1 MREYSRRMLGVT
13 GLFGLVAGLVVGLFL
28 GWWVWPVEWT
38 ATSLKDLKP
47 EYKNEYIAM
56 VSAAYARD
64 GNLERA
70 VRRLNSLQAGNPEQL
85 VVALAERYI
94 AEGHDVDEIQCLAG
108 LAEGLG
114 MRSPQ
119 ILAYLATDTPTPTPT
134 FTHTPTPVPTPTQTW
149 TPIPPTATFTPV
161 PPTATPVPPTPT
173 PLPPTA
179 TPIPPTPRPPTVTFT
194 PAPPTDTPV
203 PSMPTPPPRPA
214 VDFVVKSLRVRGV
227 GEHSQHCNSG
237 DHYIEATVIDLA
249 GAPLNGVRV
258 REIFTGQIYVTGT
271 QGKGD
276 GRVQYDIYKDGGGQ
290 LEIVDEAGNRISE
303 LTRGMSSNL
312 PDFDLLYAA
321 GYCGCKPFPDEASC
335 RAAWEQ
341 RDFRYFPMSH
351 YVYELVFQRTL

>member
-1 MREYSRRMLGVT
+1 MTQYTRRAVVLT
-13 GLFGLVAGLVVGLFL
+13 GLAGLLVGLLAGLVI

-47 EYKNEYIAM
+47 EYKDEYIAM

-70 VRRLNSLQAGNPEQL
+70 VRRLESLRAGNPAQL

-94 AEGHDVDEIQCLAG
+94 AEGRDRDEIQCLAG

-114 MRSPQ
+114 VRSPQ
-119 ILAYLATDTPTPTPT
+119 VLSYVATPTPTPT
-134 FTHTPTPVPTPTQTW
+134 WTSTPTETPVPTATPTW
-149 TPIPPTATFTPV
+149 TPIPPTDTPTPV
-161 PPTATPVPPTPT
+161 PPTATPVPPTAT
-173 PLPPTA
+173 PVPPTA
-179 TPIPPTPRPPTVTFT
+179 TFT
-194 PAPPTDTPV
+194 PAPPTSTFTPAPPTATPV
-203 PSMPTPPPRPA
+203 PPTPTAPPQPSTA
-214 VDFVVKSLRVRGV
+214 YVVQSLRVRPV
-227 GEHSQHCNSG
+227 GQDSQRCHAG
-237 DHYIEATVIDLA
+237 DHYILA
-249 GAPLNGVRV
+249 VVVDPSGAPLNGVRV
-258 REIFTGQIYVTGT
+258 REIFTGQIFVTGA

-276 GRVQYDIYKDGGGQ
+276 GRVQFDIYKDGGGQ

-303 LTRGMSSNL
+303 VTRGMSSNL

-341 RDFRYFPMSH
+341 RDFRYFAMSH
-351 YVYELVFQRTL
+351 YVYEVVFQRTW